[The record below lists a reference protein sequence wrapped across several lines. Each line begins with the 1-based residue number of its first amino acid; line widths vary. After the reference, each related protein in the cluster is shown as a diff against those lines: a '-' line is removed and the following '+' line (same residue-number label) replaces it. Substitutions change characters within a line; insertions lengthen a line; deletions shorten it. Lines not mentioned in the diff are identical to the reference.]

1 MLRKIELPY
10 VLALSALILNGIN
23 YLVGL
28 DYLWSTMFV
37 FGGLSAI
44 LTSSFVRYK
53 KIGIVS
59 WDDVKL
65 FFVFF
70 MFSNI
75 STLAIELLMLKFD
88 VWGFSHRVYYLTG
101 HMFIGAPVEEYVYW
115 AFCPVV
121 VALTYIGVSRS
132 SKFKLEAGGTELP
145 CPMWLLRIAEYLK
158 YLQGFTQNPA
168 SSAKVDYIEPTEV
181 DGTTYKQGAKY
192 PAYLGVQIAIIF
204 TMLALASYYH
214 GSRKSLAW
222 TALCFLLLAF
232 PHEYYTLT
240 HGFWVYNSQKILG
253 WYFAHVP
260 LEGWVMYIIS
270 PVCGCMMLDFAD
282 KKLFNKDV

>member
-75 STLAIELLMLKFD
+75 STLAIECTHDK
-88 VWGFSHRVYYLTG
+88 
-101 HMFIGAPVEEYVYW
+101 E
-115 AFCPVV
+115 
-121 VALTYIGVSRS
+121 VS
-132 SKFKLEAGGTELP
+132 
-145 CPMWLLRIAEYLK
+145 
-158 YLQGFTQNPA
+158 QNV
-168 SSAKVDYIEPTEV
+168 SV
-181 DGTTYKQGAKY
+181 
-192 PAYLGVQIAIIF
+192 
-204 TMLALASYYH
+204 
-214 GSRKSLAW
+214 
-222 TALCFLLLAF
+222 
-232 PHEYYTLT
+232 
-240 HGFWVYNSQKILG
+240 
-253 WYFAHVP
+253 
-260 LEGWVMYIIS
+260 
-270 PVCGCMMLDFAD
+270 
-282 KKLFNKDV
+282 